1 MDVAAGARVAE
12 IYRYPVKG
20 LSAQPM
26 TEVRLTADDGVPG
39 DRVFAL
45 ALPGTEF
52 DEDDPAALS
61 KRNFL
66 MLQRDELLARARTEY
81 DPRTGLLRVGDGAR
95 SFTADLATA
104 AGRRAVEEFFGA
116 LAAPTAG
123 TSGAPG
129 VPAPP
134 GGRSTAPGATGPAGG
149 GLPRLVEARHG
160 HRFTDA
166 GPDGPAFM
174 RAISI
179 LSLASLRDLA
189 ARVGQP
195 VDPLRFRANIYL
207 DGLEPWVER
216 EWAGQELTLGAAR
229 VRVLSDIGRCAAVT
243 VNPRTAQRDLKVLH
257 DLQTHY
263 GHTQCGCYAQVLA
276 AGTVRVG
283 DLAAPVPAEAS
294 AR

>member
-1 MDVAAGARVAE
+1 MDVVAGAQVAE

-26 TEVRLTADDGVPG
+26 TEVSLTADDGVPG

-45 ALPGTEF
+45 ALPDTEF
-52 DEDDPAALS
+52 DEDDPVALS

-66 MLQRDELLARARTEY
+66 MLQRDELLARARTDY
-81 DPRTGLLRVGDGAR
+81 DPRTGLLRVSDGAR

-123 TSGAPG
+123 
-129 VPAPP
+129 
-134 GGRSTAPGATGPAGG
+134 GGRSTAPGPTGPAGG

-166 GPDGPAFM
+166 GPDGPELM

-179 LSLASLRDLA
+179 LNLASLRDLG

-195 VDPLRFRANIYL
+195 VDPLRFRANIHL

-216 EWAGQELTLGAAR
+216 EWADQELTLGAAR
-229 VRVLSDIGRCAAVT
+229 VRVLSDIDRCAAVT
-243 VNPRTAQRDLKVLH
+243 VNPRTAQRDLKVLK

-263 GHTQCGCYAQVLA
+263 GHTRCGCYARVLA

-283 DLAAPVPAEAS
+283 DLAAVAPPADAS